1 MSSWT
6 QFDPAPRRRIDET
19 IAATTLVVRR
29 RDSLAVAIFVGIGY
43 LTAFLWAIGDLAMR
57 PSAAPNL
64 IVVDDPLIRM
74 FQRIGPASFEA
85 VALLDTGV
93 IRFLVSPIDITIG
106 LAIAGLVG
114 LNIGLTYL
122 AVVQPAA
129 CGIGTGSGLLASVP
143 ALLSGTV
150 CCGPVVLI
158 ALGIQ
163 ASGLLLTLFA
173 WLLPLGEVLLLASLV
188 YVAGRIDIANASS

>member
-1 MSSWT
+1 MSTWT

-19 IAATTLVVRR
+19 IAATALVVRR
-29 RDSLAVAIFVGIGY
+29 RDSLVIAIFVGIGY
-43 LTAFLWAIGDLAMR
+43 LAAFLWAIGDLAMR
-57 PSAAPNL
+57 PGAAPNL
-64 IVVDDPLIRM
+64 IVVDDPLVRM

-93 IRFLVSPIDITIG
+93 IRFLVSPIDIAIG

-114 LNIGLTYL
+114 LNLGLTYL
-122 AVVQPAA
+122 AVIQPAA
-129 CGIGTGSGLLASVP
+129 CGIGAGSGLLASVP

-150 CCGPVVLI
+150 CCGPAVLI

-163 ASGLLLTLFA
+163 ASGLLLTMFA
-173 WLLPLGEVLLLASLV
+173 WLLPLGVVLMLASLT
-188 YVAGRIDIANASS
+188 YVAGKVDVANASG